1 MYSKWLVLFLKQLGP
16 LPYYN
21 NYIKISLVAKNS
33 ITVCLEEKHRIV
45 YSPTSKKGV
54 FYPTWRSFVGRLSIF
69 VHIKKPDVSAEAA
82 YFTSDKTSHGGFLLC
97 NLLTFD
103 GFLLLLLQKKNSS
116 CIPCVRNLLR
126 ISFW

>member
-54 FYPTWRSFVGRLSIF
+54 FYPTWRSFVGRLSNF

-97 NLLTFD
+97 NLLTF
-103 GFLLLLLQKKNSS
+103 
-116 CIPCVRNLLR
+116 
-126 ISFW
+126 